1 MSKARKRKLNLNGRL
16 TVTLGAGQRKALE
29 AIAKQNNAV
38 LAFVVRRALTDF
50 IDRNADAALPLRRSA
65 SSPDVRR
72 R

>member
-1 MSKARKRKLNLNGRL
+1 MRKTRKRKLNLNGRL
-16 TVTLGAGQRKALE
+16 TVTLGAGQREALE

-50 IDRNADAALPLRRSA
+50 IDRNADAELPLRRSP
-65 SSPDVRR
+65 SSSNARR